1 MKKVFLVANEKALSK
16 KRQKGV
22 SMVSLVITIIV
33 MLILAGIIF
42 LSSTDSIEQA
52 GVGVF
57 VRELALV
64 RQAASEKKLDNQI
77 YGTSEENTYKG
88 FYKTKIKNPPANFV
102 SFSETEIYGYVI
114 DLEYVHTENAERGH
128 DYKRFATNI
137 AANVVEFG
145 VDDVY
150 VLDKEGNIFYAKG
163 WETDDGIHYSN
174 LGIELHGPEIVAVN
188 KIIAADAKSATI
200 SVVVRKKENGSLNV
214 KVGDFEATRTQ
225 VSEDGLTE
233 TFEATVNENKTYV
246 IIAEETGAGRSTS
259 SIEVTE
265 LNLVTFIIKYLPNGT
280 NVLNIPADQT
290 KTEKVST
297 KLSNKI
303 PERAGYTFL
312 GWNENG
318 YAEIATYR
326 PGGEFIKDGA
336 FDGDTINLFAIWKLG
351 KEETYSVSYN
361 ANGGTNAPQGVEN
374 ISGDY
379 TITTQEPQRDGFAF
393 LGWSKNPKATT
404 AEYSAGATITLT
416 ENVTLYAV
424 WSKGTYSVT
433 VTTYPEGAGT
443 VTGNA
448 LKPDGVEVFVTTT
461 RNLGYVFKN
470 WTVKSGGVN
479 LSNSTNTTTSFTM
492 PKNSVELVANYE
504 VEEYIVK
511 FNANRGTGAPSA
523 QEAKYGEEIE
533 IPTKKPTRAG
543 YDFKGWALKQ
553 DANVATH
560 QESQKYIVTQ
570 SVTFYAVWQVHIE
583 TYTLKFNLNG
593 GYGNINGEIG
603 KFVDQ
608 TKTEGAQI
616 VIPIGG
622 ENEPYKEGFVFKG
635 WALTEDSTDVVL
647 RPGDT
652 YSRDADLEI
661 FALWKD
667 ETPPTITL
675 EPKQEEGSDETRIVA
690 TAYDGGKI
698 AEYAWTMSNTYPTA
712 WQTDGIS
719 GETVIVEKVI
729 NQKGAHYFWAKDLTG
744 NYTYQLMNAYEVKYD
759 GMGGNNTPATQY
771 QLQNTDLT
779 LTEKV
784 PSKERY
790 VFLGWSI
797 AANPGST
804 TADVNF
810 QKGEKFN
817 VNADTVLRAV
827 WGEVFFDLSAKTA
840 VTQIDGPNVEIT
852 VTKGAYTGEISV
864 TSSDTDI
871 ATATI
876 TGNIITIVPGTKI
889 GDVEITVVESQVG
902 TTEKIVVTV
911 ERGIR
916 KVSIDRTE
924 QHFTYGDSSAKIEF
938 LYNGKT
944 TALSTTTSNATVAT
958 ATASENTLTITPEN
972 NGTAIIGLVF
982 AQDDQYLEK
991 TVEVQVTVGKKQIT
1005 ITPKNN
1011 QSKVYDGTIS
1021 TPTLTFTYTGNT
1033 GSEVPKFN
1041 GELTRDVGSDV
1052 GKYEIKLGSLSL
1064 LSNNDFIAENY
1075 EIVFSTTKVYFEITP
1090 KRIIVPTANTPQE
1103 YDGTVKEGIA
1113 EGEDYVRGGEYQKTN
1128 AGKYTAI
1135 ATLKDTKNFVWDD
1148 TNTTNAKNIG
1158 WEITSINLLE
1168 AEAKVDEIPSQVYT
1182 GYELKPL
1189 PVVRC
1194 KGVELINGTDYTVS
1208 YSNNIN
1214 VGYATITISG
1224 KGNYRGVIED
1234 EFEIVK
1240 ATMEIDAVGYNGIF
1254 DNQEHSIKVS
1264 PIWPSSG
1271 YTIYYSE
1278 TQLTSSNYT
1287 TGATTPPKY
1296 KTPTNITTYYYIKAP
1311 NFNDYSGS
1319 ANVKIAPKDI
1329 GGNISILGI
1338 VDKSYTGNEITQ
1350 IITVKDNEQN
1360 RDLVENAEFTI
1371 AYSNN
1376 IKVGIAT
1383 ITLTGIGNYT
1393 GTKEATFNI
1402 LGDVITISRNTE
1414 QLVTELEITITKTLP
1429 VGTLQY
1435 KINNGSWID
1444 YTGKFTITED
1454 CTIFAQSVHNG
1465 NVIGTSQLNIT
1476 NICEHDYTVATCTED
1491 SICKYCGLFNSSKLG
1506 HEYTSET
1513 ATPEYLATAATC
1525 TDAAVYY
1532 HKCIRC
1538 TAKGTT
1544 TYEYGDPL
1552 GHEFTSETATAVY
1565 LKSAAT
1571 CTEKAVY
1578 YHKCIRCTTKGTTTY
1593 AYGNPLG
1600 HEYTKKEITAD
1611 YLKSEATCTEA
1622 AIYYF
1627 KCIRCDEKGTNT
1639 YTVGEPAGHDFTVQI
1654 INGTYLASEA
1664 TCTVPAQYY
1673 YKCSKCDAKSTETY
1687 SYGEATGHS
1696 FGDFI
1701 TITEANCIQAGSHR
1715 KTCQWCGTS
1724 VTEEVAIDPT
1734 NHYGPITYEDTVVP
1748 TCTTTGTRKYTCT
1761 ACGEVVKYETLAA
1774 LGHEWNAPE
1783 PPRKCNR
1790 CGLEENTIVQAIYTE
1805 GNGALTFVGDKEYK
1819 VGDTYNGYSI
1829 TAVYN
1834 DIETE
1839 MYGFDFDEMQADAP
1853 WTEYCCDITSVSVKD
1868 NISPLS
1874 TAGWFYCL
1882 STCDSFDL
1890 EKLDTS
1896 KVKNMAAMFLE
1907 CTEMTTLDLSG
1918 WDTTNVTNMSYMF
1931 CNCESLTSVGNLNE
1945 WNTGNVYYMQG
1956 LFCNCASL
1964 ESLDISDWNT
1974 SKVINMEE
1982 MFESC
1987 SSITSLDLN
1996 DWNTSMVM
2004 NMNRMF
2010 YSCEYL
2016 ATLDISGFSLN
2027 NIEIDYNGFMMKKN
2041 MFARCYRLERVEIG
2055 ENFSFDAYSYL
2066 PAPDSAYIDYANGKW
2081 YNTDSSIWYAPENI
2095 PNNQAATYIAVKP
2108 LTSYAVYSESDKSL
2122 TFYKNADAVSVGG
2135 TYNGKAVTAVYTGF
2149 DTETYESSSNVPWYS
2164 KSRSITSVTF
2174 IDEISPISTAYWF
2187 YYCEKLPTIGS
2198 IEKLNTAKVTDMS
2211 YMFYYCSS
2219 LTSLDV
2225 SGFDTGNVTNMR
2237 GMFLGCSSVSTL
2249 DVSNFYTSNVTDMSW
2264 MFYCCVSLTKLNVRM
2279 FITRNVTN
2287 MSSMFDGCSG
2297 LTTLDV
2303 SGFDTSKVTS
2313 MSSMFRN
2320 CSGLTTL
2327 DVSGFDTGNVTNMSY
2342 MFYNCSSLTN
2352 LDVSKLD
2359 TGNVTS
2365 MSGMFSYC
2373 SSLTSLD
2380 LSGFNTGK
2388 VTNMSYMF
2396 DYCMIL
2402 TSLDLSGFD
2411 TGKVTNMSNMFS
2423 SCRSL
2428 TSLDLSG
2435 FDTGNVTNMTNM
2447 FYLCDRL
2454 TSLDVSGF
2462 NTSNVTDMECM
2473 FDGCD
2478 RLEKVSLG
2486 ESFSFT
2492 GNGSTSCELPTPNA
2506 TYISRADGKWY
2517 DTVTG
2522 IGYIPEN
2529 VPSNKAATY
2538 VVVKPVS
2545 YYAIYSETD
2554 TSLTFYDNFDIVS
2567 VGSTYNGKTATA
2579 VYTGF
2584 ETAYYNSSNPVPWND
2599 YISSITKVVFEDEI
2613 IPKSTGYWFR
2623 NCSNLTTIESI
2634 GNLNTSN
2641 VTNMGMMFSKCSSL
2655 TTLDVSGFDT
2665 SKVSSMSAM
2674 FQSCSLLTTLDVS
2687 GFDTSK
2693 VTSMSAMFNGCSGLT
2708 TLDVSGFNTSKVT
2721 SMNSMFSGCSGLTT
2735 LDVSGFVTSKVTS
2748 MSSMFRNCSG
2758 LTTLDVSGF
2767 DTSKVTSMNAMFR
2780 NCSGLTTLDVSKF
2793 NTSNVTEMNSMFYAC
2808 SVLETL
2814 DLSGFD
2820 TSAVTSMLYMFY
2832 KCLALT
2838 SVGNLN
2844 SWNTNN
2850 VTNMACM
2857 FYNCPSLTTLEV
2869 SGFDTSNV
2877 TTMDNMF
2884 YLCSSITSLDLSGWN
2899 TVNVTDIGWMFSN
2912 CTSLKT
2918 LNLSGFDTSSVTDNE
2933 YMFNACQK
2941 LEKITLGENFSF
2953 TGNGSASCT
2962 LPRPSSTYITGA
2974 DGKWYDIVTGTGY
2987 TPANVPSNKAAT
2999 YSAIK
3004 TSTFIQAIYQ
3014 ESETIDENTL
3024 IFLNSDNIYKA
3035 GDEYNGNTITSAYS
3049 GFVDRIYDSTDIP
3062 WYSHVAK
3069 ITNVVFE
3076 DQIVPISTCNWFNDC
3091 TKLTTIESI
3100 ANLDTS
3106 NVTTMKNMFKN
3117 CSSLTTIN
3125 VNNFD
3130 TSKVINMGW
3139 LFYNCSSLTTINVN
3153 SFDTGNVTYM
3163 KSMFASCSSLT
3174 DLYLGYFDTS
3184 NVTNMSTMFSGCE
3197 KLESLYVRDF
3207 DTSNVTDMG
3216 GMFQNCSALKLLD
3229 VSEFNT
3235 SKVTKMNSMFKNCS
3249 SLNEIDVRGFD
3260 TKNVIQMGSMFSTC
3274 SSLTILDVSGF
3285 NTSNVTNM
3293 NFMFNECDKLEMI
3306 DVSGFNTSNVT
3317 SMSSMFSGC
3326 KKLETLD
3333 VSRFDTS
3340 NVTDMGWMFQ
3350 GCLVLKSIDVSGFDT
3365 SNVTEMWYMFGSCK
3379 SLETLNL
3386 SSFDTSNVTDMSAM
3400 FAWCQKLEQVALGAK
3415 FNFTG
3420 NGSTSCELPTPDAT
3434 YISGADGKWYDTA
3447 TGIGYTPEN
3456 VPSNKAAT
3464 YVVKEYAQAIYQ
3476 ESIKTLTFVTKPVLY
3491 KAGQQ
3496 FNGYTITAAYT
3507 GIEDAIAMNHPW
3519 YEYRTNITKVCFEN
3533 EITPLD
3539 TSGWFWDFENLTTI
3553 ENIENLNTSNVT
3565 SMSWMFLDCSSLT
3578 SIDVSGFDT
3587 SNVTDMGCM
3596 FGGCSSLTSIDVSG
3610 FDTSNVTDMSSM
3622 FYDCSSLTN
3631 LTLSAFDTSNVKDMR
3646 RMFYDCSSLAT
3657 LNLTSFDTS
3666 KVTDMSEMFGNC
3678 ELLKY
3683 IYVTKFDTSNVTD
3696 MHRMFW
3702 CCTSLISLNLSNWNT
3717 SKVTDMECMFY
3728 ACESLTSI
3736 DASNFDTSNVTSME
3750 GMFCWCT
3757 SLTTLKTSSLDTSK
3771 VTNMDHMFFD
3781 CQSLSYDCS
3790 SWNVSQVKSH
3800 EDFKYNAPGVKAPSW

>member
-42 LSSTDSIEQA
+42 LSSTNSIEQA

-114 DLEYVHTENAERGH
+114 DLEYVHTEDAERGH

-318 YAEIATYR
+318 YAENATYR

-461 RNLGYVFKN
+461 RNPGYVFKN

-661 FALWKD
+661 FAVWKD

-675 EPKQEEGSDETRIVA
+675 EPKQEEGSDETSIVA

-797 AANPGST
+797 AANPGNT

-827 WGEVFFDLSAKTA
+827 WGEAFFDLSAKTA
-840 VTQIDGPNVEIT
+840 VTQIDGANVEIT

-944 TALSTTTSNATVAT
+944 TGLSTTTSNATVAT
-958 ATASENTLTITPEN
+958 ATASEKTLTITPEN
-972 NGTAIIGLVF
+972 NGTAIIGLVL

-1021 TPTLTFTYTGNT
+1021 TPILTFTYTGNT

-1041 GELTRDVGSDV
+1041 GELTRDVGGDV

-1168 AEAKVDEIPSQVYT
+1168 AEAKVDEIPSKVYT

-1296 KTPTNITTYYYIKAP
+1296 KTPTDITTYYYIKAP

-1319 ANVKIAPKDI
+1319 ANVKIKPKDI

-1465 NVIGTSQLNIT
+1465 DVIGTSQLNIT

-1664 TCTVPAQYY
+1664 TCTMPAQYY

-1701 TITEANCIQAGSHR
+1701 TITEANCIQAGSQR
-1715 KTCQWCGTS
+1715 KTCKNCGTS

-1734 NHYGPITYEDTVVP
+1734 NHYGPITYEDTVEP

-1790 CGLEENTIVQAIYTE
+1790 CGLEENTIVQAIYTASDGYLRFIKDIPYTA
-1805 GNGALTFVGDKEYK
+1805 GNTYNGKTITAVYTGFEDDVYSEYTSVPWTSYNTSIKAVTVETEIAPVSTAYWFYNFENCSSFDVTNIDTTNVTSMYQMFYCAGKATTTFSITDMSNWNTSNVTNMYGMFWGAGKVATTWNIGDIGNWDVEDVTDMGRLFYYAGTTASNVTLNMSNWNTAKVTNMYQMFKGFAGLKTVYATERFSTSAVTNSEEMFTGATSIVGGAGTTYSSSRITHTYARIDGGTETPGYFTNNIFLAYNQEIIEVGDNVTPELTILSVVFNNYTNIKYEITSGSSYATINATTGVITAVADGDVNVK
-1819 VGDTYNGYSI
+1819 VTLTASNGDTISAETKVIIGTIIQAIYSETDNSLRFIDDKLYSVGDTYNGN
-1829 TAVYN
+1829 T
-1834 DIETE
+1834 
-1839 MYGFDFDEMQADAP
+1839 
-1853 WTEYCCDITSVSVKD
+1853 ITSLYTDFEDDAEYTTTVPWYSYRESVTSVVVED
-1868 NISPLS
+1868 EIAPA
-1874 TAGWFYCL
+1874 TTTGWFNGFTNCSTFDVANLDVSKVDNMEYMFWDAALNCTSYTITGMNNWDVSKVTNMSHMFGYAPVWVDGGPQWTTYNIGNL
-1882 STCDSFDL
+1882 SNW
-1890 EKLDTS
+1890 DTS
-1896 KVKNMAAMFLE
+1896 KVTDMTYMFTAFGAKL
-1907 CTEMTTLDLSG
+1907 TTFDLSSTG
-1918 WDTTNVTNMSYMF
+1918 MKNWDVSSVTDMTYMFNSVGYYSTTFNLDMSDWWIGKTSSLEIVDSMFSESGYKSPTYILNLSNWDMSSVKDFYGLFEKTGYNASTYKIIGLDNWNMSNATDLTGMFYQAGYLATTWSVGNLSTKTVTNSNGSTYTAWDVSNVKYMSDITPDVFEYSFSIAKRGTFEKAGYTATTFNIGDIGTWDTSSVETTVGMFSYTGYNAKSFDIGDLSNWDVSKVTLMGYKITYTEDGTAFYGHDDGMFSYTGYNATNFDIGDLENWDTSNVTNMNAMFYGCQQMKTLNMSNWSTANITTMEYMF
-1931 CNCESLTSVGNLNE
+1931 G
-1945 WNTGNVYYMQG
+1945 
-1956 LFCNCASL
+1956 
-1964 ESLDISDWNT
+1964 
-1974 SKVINMEE
+1974 
-1982 MFESC
+1982 
-1987 SSITSLDLN
+1987 
-1996 DWNTSMVM
+1996 
-2004 NMNRMF
+2004 
-2010 YSCEYL
+2010 
-2016 ATLDISGFSLN
+2016 
-2027 NIEIDYNGFMMKKN
+2027 
-2041 MFARCYRLERVEIG
+2041 RCYRLEEVTLG
-2055 ENFSFDAYSYL
+2055 TKFAFVGSNGYL
-2066 PAPDSAYIDYANGKW
+2066 PSPNSSYITGATGLW
-2081 YNTDSSIWYAPENI
+2081 YNKATGTSYSRTAI
-2095 PNNQAATYIAVKP
+2095 PNNTAATYVAVQPAIAQ
-2108 LTSYAVYSESDKSL
+2108 AIYSATDNSL
-2122 TFYKNADAVSVGG
+2122 TFIKDKTKYAAGN
-2135 TYNGKAVTAVYTGF
+2135 TYNSKAVTAVYTGF
-2149 DTETYESSSNVPWYS
+2149 EDNATKYRLFYQYDSTVGEYVETADTPWFENSKNIKKVVFEDEIKPNNTNCWFFGFENCSNFDVSNLNVSNVEDMSNMFYYGGCNAS
-2164 KSRSITSVTF
+2164 SVTF
-2174 IDEISPISTAYWF
+2174 TGLNRWNTSNVTKMTSLFYSVGENSSSVSLGNISEWDTS
-2187 YYCEKLPTIGS
+2187 S
-2198 IEKLNTAKVTDMS
+2198 VTDMS
-2211 YMFYYCSS
+2211 GMFGLVGRY
-2219 LTSLDV
+2219 LTTSFNIDV
-2225 SGFDTGNVTNMR
+2225 SNWDVSNVTNMY
-2237 GMFLGCSSVSTL
+2237 GV
-2249 DVSNFYTSNVTDMSW
+2249 
-2264 MFYCCVSLTKLNVRM
+2264 
-2279 FITRNVTN
+2279 
-2287 MSSMFDGCSG
+2287 
-2297 LTTLDV
+2297 
-2303 SGFDTSKVTS
+2303 
-2313 MSSMFRN
+2313 FRN
-2320 CSGLTTL
+2320 
-2327 DVSGFDTGNVTNMSY
+2327 TGVTAPAWSI
-2342 MFYNCSSLTN
+2342 
-2352 LDVSKLD
+2352 
-2359 TGNVTS
+2359 G
-2365 MSGMFSYC
+2365 
-2373 SSLTSLD
+2373 D
-2380 LSGFNTGK
+2380 LSGWNTSK

-2396 DYCMIL
+2396 AYAGRDAKVFNPGNIGAWD
-2402 TSLDLSGFD
+2402 TSKVIDMSSMFTYTGYRNNTTWYIGDLSNWNTSSLKYMTSMFRAAGGSCSSMD
-2411 TGKVTNMSNMFS
+2411 IGDLGTKIVTKNGV
-2423 SCRSL
+2423 RY
-2428 TSLDLSG
+2428 TAWD
-2435 FDTGNVTNMTNM
+2435 
-2447 FYLCDRL
+2447 
-2454 TSLDVSGF
+2454 
-2462 NTSNVTDMECM
+2462 TSNVIDMSELFM
-2473 FDGCD
+2473 DSFD
-2478 RLEKVSLG
+2478 EVS
-2486 ESFSFT
+2486 S
-2492 GNGSTSCELPTPNA
+2492 
-2506 TYISRADGKWY
+2506 
-2517 DTVTG
+2517 
-2522 IGYIPEN
+2522 
-2529 VPSNKAATY
+2529 
-2538 VVVKPVS
+2538 
-2545 YYAIYSETD
+2545 
-2554 TSLTFYDNFDIVS
+2554 FDI
-2567 VGSTYNGKTATA
+2567 GN
-2579 VYTGF
+2579 
-2584 ETAYYNSSNPVPWND
+2584 
-2599 YISSITKVVFEDEI
+2599 
-2613 IPKSTGYWFR
+2613 
-2623 NCSNLTTIESI
+2623 I
-2634 GNLNTSN
+2634 GTWNTSN
-2641 VTNMGMMFSKCSSL
+2641 VTNMTYMFKMAGSDSL
-2655 TTLDVSGFDT
+2655 SWNIGDLSVKTVRRADNTTYTSWDT
-2665 SKVSSMSAM
+2665 SKVQDMSYM
-2674 FQSCSLLTTLDVS
+2674 FHHAGCWQATTFNLGDLSNWNVS
-2687 GFDTSK
+2687 NVKD
-2693 VTSMSAMFNGCSGLT
+2693 MCN
-2708 TLDVSGFNTSKVT
+2708 
-2721 SMNSMFSGCSGLTT
+2721 MFSVAGMYASTFYIG
-2735 LDVSGFVTSKVTS
+2735 DISK
-2748 MSSMFRNCSG
+2748 
-2758 LTTLDVSGF
+2758 
-2767 DTSKVTSMNAMFR
+2767 
-2780 NCSGLTTLDVSKF
+2780 
-2793 NTSNVTEMNSMFYAC
+2793 
-2808 SVLETL
+2808 
-2814 DLSGFD
+2814 
-2820 TSAVTSMLYMFY
+2820 
-2832 KCLALT
+2832 
-2838 SVGNLN
+2838 
-2844 SWNTNN
+2844 WNT
-2850 VTNMACM
+2850 A
-2857 FYNCPSLTTLEV
+2857 
-2869 SGFDTSNV
+2869 
-2877 TTMDNMF
+2877 
-2884 YLCSSITSLDLSGWN
+2884 
-2899 TVNVTDIGWMFSN
+2899 NVTDMTSMFANAGTNS
-2912 CTSLKT
+2912 SYT
-2918 LNLSGFDTSSVTDNE
+2918 LNLSG
-2933 YMFNACQK
+2933 
-2941 LEKITLGENFSF
+2941 
-2953 TGNGSASCT
+2953 
-2962 LPRPSSTYITGA
+2962 
-2974 DGKWYDIVTGTGY
+2974 W
-2987 TPANVPSNKAAT
+2987 
-2999 YSAIK
+2999 
-3004 TSTFIQAIYQ
+3004 
-3014 ESETIDENTL
+3014 
-3024 IFLNSDNIYKA
+3024 
-3035 GDEYNGNTITSAYS
+3035 
-3049 GFVDRIYDSTDIP
+3049 
-3062 WYSHVAK
+3062 
-3069 ITNVVFE
+3069 
-3076 DQIVPISTCNWFNDC
+3076 
-3091 TKLTTIESI
+3091 
-3100 ANLDTS
+3100 
-3106 NVTTMKNMFKN
+3106 
-3117 CSSLTTIN
+3117 N
-3125 VNNFD
+3125 VNN
-3130 TSKVINMGW
+3130 
-3139 LFYNCSSLTTINVN
+3139 
-3153 SFDTGNVTYM
+3153 VTAY
-3163 KSMFASCSSLT
+3163 S
-3174 DLYLGYFDTS
+3174 
-3184 NVTNMSTMFSGCE
+3184 
-3197 KLESLYVRDF
+3197 DF
-3207 DTSNVTDMG
+3207 NYEV
-3216 GMFQNCSALKLLD
+3216 
-3229 VSEFNT
+3229 E
-3235 SKVTKMNSMFKNCS
+3235 SKVT
-3249 SLNEIDVRGFD
+3249 
-3260 TKNVIQMGSMFSTC
+3260 
-3274 SSLTILDVSGF
+3274 
-3285 NTSNVTNM
+3285 
-3293 NFMFNECDKLEMI
+3293 
-3306 DVSGFNTSNVT
+3306 
-3317 SMSSMFSGC
+3317 
-3326 KKLETLD
+3326 
-3333 VSRFDTS
+3333 
-3340 NVTDMGWMFQ
+3340 
-3350 GCLVLKSIDVSGFDT
+3350 
-3365 SNVTEMWYMFGSCK
+3365 
-3379 SLETLNL
+3379 
-3386 SSFDTSNVTDMSAM
+3386 
-3400 FAWCQKLEQVALGAK
+3400 
-3415 FNFTG
+3415 
-3420 NGSTSCELPTPDAT
+3420 PP
-3434 YISGADGKWYDTA
+3434 KWV
-3447 TGIGYTPEN
+3447 N
-3456 VPSNKAAT
+3456 
-3464 YVVKEYAQAIYQ
+3464 
-3476 ESIKTLTFVTKPVLY
+3476 
-3491 KAGQQ
+3491 
-3496 FNGYTITAAYT
+3496 
-3507 GIEDAIAMNHPW
+3507 
-3519 YEYRTNITKVCFEN
+3519 
-3533 EITPLD
+3533 
-3539 TSGWFWDFENLTTI
+3539 
-3553 ENIENLNTSNVT
+3553 
-3565 SMSWMFLDCSSLT
+3565 
-3578 SIDVSGFDT
+3578 
-3587 SNVTDMGCM
+3587 
-3596 FGGCSSLTSIDVSG
+3596 
-3610 FDTSNVTDMSSM
+3610 
-3622 FYDCSSLTN
+3622 
-3631 LTLSAFDTSNVKDMR
+3631 
-3646 RMFYDCSSLAT
+3646 
-3657 LNLTSFDTS
+3657 
-3666 KVTDMSEMFGNC
+3666 
-3678 ELLKY
+3678 
-3683 IYVTKFDTSNVTD
+3683 
-3696 MHRMFW
+3696 
-3702 CCTSLISLNLSNWNT
+3702 
-3717 SKVTDMECMFY
+3717 
-3728 ACESLTSI
+3728 
-3736 DASNFDTSNVTSME
+3736 
-3750 GMFCWCT
+3750 
-3757 SLTTLKTSSLDTSK
+3757 
-3771 VTNMDHMFFD
+3771 
-3781 CQSLSYDCS
+3781 
-3790 SWNVSQVKSH
+3790 
-3800 EDFKYNAPGVKAPSW
+3800 